1 MAMAMPEKMDNV
13 LFDKHVWNQKDVE
26 QQREAK
32 KNKKK
37 TGRGF
42 LHKVLPKQLS
52 SYKEYALGN

>member
-1 MAMAMPEKMDNV
+1 MAMAMPKKMDNV
-13 LFDKHVWNQKDVE
+13 VFDKHVRNQKDVE
-26 QQREAK
+26 QHRKAK

-52 SYKEYALGN
+52 SYKEYGSGN